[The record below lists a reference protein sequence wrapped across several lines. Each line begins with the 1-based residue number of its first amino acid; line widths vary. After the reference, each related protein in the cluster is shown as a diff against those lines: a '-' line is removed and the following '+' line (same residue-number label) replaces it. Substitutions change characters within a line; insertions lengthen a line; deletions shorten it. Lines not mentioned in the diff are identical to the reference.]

1 MAFST
6 QDSDEVLSEIN
17 VTPLVDVMLVLLVVF
32 IVTAPLLT
40 NSIPINLPKTES
52 VAPPEQK
59 DPLVVSI
66 DGAGKL
72 FVNKDEIQPE
82 LLESNLAAAKAKDA
96 EVRVQLQADEGVN
109 YGQVAK
115 AMASIERAGIT
126 RLAVITAR
134 CSESTPSGA
143 GRAGNGFD
151 RSDPGRGE
159 RSFLFRMDAP
169 RAYPPRPGSR
179 MRRAPCPALA
189 RPTPGRSG
197 LACRRLL
204 LLGVLRSF
212 DFPFTGPVLAEQFAG
227 MLGAA
232 GAVAAAHRFRRAIA
246 VATPADALR
255 MAGMERKFLG
265 HDPVPIP
272 DACAQVYRRW
282 LAPPRRC
289 RGKVASAC
297 AGSTRLAY
305 MY

>member
-72 FVNKDEIQPE
+72 NKDEIQPE

-134 CSESTPSGA
+134 
-143 GRAGNGFD
+143 
-151 RSDPGRGE
+151 
-159 RSFLFRMDAP
+159 
-169 RAYPPRPGSR
+169 
-179 MRRAPCPALA
+179 
-189 RPTPGRSG
+189 
-197 LACRRLL
+197 
-204 LLGVLRSF
+204 
-212 DFPFTGPVLAEQFAG
+212 
-227 MLGAA
+227 
-232 GAVAAAHRFRRAIA
+232 
-246 VATPADALR
+246 
-255 MAGMERKFLG
+255 
-265 HDPVPIP
+265 
-272 DACAQVYRRW
+272 
-282 LAPPRRC
+282 
-289 RGKVASAC
+289 
-297 AGSTRLAY
+297 
-305 MY
+305 